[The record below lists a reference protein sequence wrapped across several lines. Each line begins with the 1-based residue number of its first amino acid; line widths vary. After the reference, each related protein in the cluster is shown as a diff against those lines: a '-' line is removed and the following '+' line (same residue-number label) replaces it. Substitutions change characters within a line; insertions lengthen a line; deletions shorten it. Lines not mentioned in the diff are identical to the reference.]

1 MEIKI
6 EKILA
11 CVDASEYSTAV
22 MKYSAYVAKAFEAHL
37 KALHVI
43 DILQLEGPFMYD
55 LSGVLG
61 LEPFANFSSKIKAM
75 LEEKGRNILTSF
87 KEIAEFY
94 GVDIETVMEIGI
106 VSSKIIEHSE
116 EADLVFI
123 GKKGVNASFERGIL
137 GSNIESVVR
146 KIKKPLFVA
155 NQHFMTPKTLVVA
168 YDGSSVAEK
177 ALEYAKLYKNRFQST
192 EIKIVNV
199 GTNEEKAE
207 KMFSLLPTYI
217 LKKFIHSDDV
227 ENSIIRFT
235 KEQEKPLLFI
245 GAYAK
250 NRILE
255 MILGSTTEAIL
266 RSNTNFPIFIA
277 R

>member
-6 EKILA
+6 ENILA

-22 MKYSAYVAKAFEAHL
+22 MKYSAYIAKAFKAHL
-37 KALHVI
+37 KALHII

-75 LEEKGRNILTSF
+75 LEEKGKNILTSF
-87 KEIAEFY
+87 KEIGEFY
-94 GVDIETVMEIGI
+94 GVDIETVMDTGI

-116 EADLVFI
+116 DADLVFI
-123 GKKGVNASFERGIL
+123 GKKGVNASFERDIL
-137 GSNIESVVR
+137 GSNIEPVLR
-146 KIKKPLFVA
+146 KIEKPLFVS

-177 ALEYAKLYKNRFQST
+177 ALEYAKLYKSHFEST

-199 GTNEEKAE
+199 GTNEEKAD
-207 KMFSLLPTYI
+207 KLFSLLPTYI
-217 LKKFIHSDDV
+217 FKKFIHSDDV
-227 ENSIIRFT
+227 EGSIIEFT
-235 KEQEKPLLFI
+235 KEQDKPLLFI

-250 NRILE
+250 SRILE

-266 RSNTNFPIFIA
+266 RKNTNFPILVV

>member
-1 MEIKI
+1 MEIKLN
-6 EKILA
+6 KLLA

-22 MKYSAYVAKAFEAHL
+22 MKYSAYIAKAFKAHL

-75 LEEKGRNILTSF
+75 LEEKGKNILTSF
-87 KEIAEFY
+87 REICDFY
-94 GVDIETVMEIGI
+94 GVDLETVMETGI

-116 EADLVFI
+116 DADLVFI

-137 GSNIESVVR
+137 GSNIEPVLR
-146 KIKKPLFVA
+146 KIEKPLFVA
-155 NQHFMTPKTLVVA
+155 NREFMTPRTFVVA
-168 YDGSSVAEK
+168 YDGSKVAEK
-177 ALEYAKLYKNRFQST
+177 ALEFAKLFKSRFEKS

-207 KMFSLLPTYI
+207 KLFSILPTHI
-217 LKKFIHSDDV
+217 LKKFVYSEDIEGSIV
-227 ENSIIRFT
+227 EFT
-235 KEQEKPLLFI
+235 EEQDKPLLFI

-250 NRILE
+250 SRILE

-266 RSNTNFPIFIA
+266 RKNTNFPILVV